1 MSVLDR
7 SALEASPLADLHAI
21 GSELGIDGFRRLRR
35 EALIDAILERQGLG
49 GAAPSEPGAEVA
61 ATSREAEGEA
71 ESGEAPPEPAPEVAA
86 TSVETEGEAES
97 GAEAETPAR
106 RRRRRG
112 GRRRRGDG
120 DDGDDRER
128 GEQRGREAGVREE
141 GVPEESVGEE
151 GVRQESVSAAGG
163 GEAGGRE
170 ADGREAGGPEAD
182 VRDQGGREAAV
193 AEASPADEEREEAQ
207 VVEGTVEL
215 LGGGSGFVRVSPPEP
230 SDDDVY
236 ISAAQV
242 RRCELVSGDVIAGPV
257 RPPRRSERYPSLVR
271 VDTINGTPADEVT
284 AGTRYED
291 MPSAFPIERLAL
303 GGDDPT
309 VRAIEWLTPFGKGSR
324 VAITGPARA
333 GKTEALR
340 RIAVALAAQAGGGVE
355 GSRAASGEG
364 TEDSDVVSSA
374 GAESSAASGEGTE
387 DSDAVWGEGAESSPA
402 ASGAGV
408 EAGDGGSGLEVHL
421 VLAGVRPEEVADW
434 EDGPVAPSAATALG
448 ASPDSQGQAID
459 RVVEQARR
467 VAARGR
473 DAVVLVDG
481 LDGLHPPA
489 ARKVLAS
496 ARNLVEAGSLTIV
509 ATATAPVGGETTVIA
524 LNRTLTSTGRFP
536 ALDLAGSGTVRAE
549 LLVGEAGAAAIAKA
563 RLEALEG

>member
-7 SALEASPLADLHAI
+7 SALEASPLADLHAVA
-21 GSELGIDGFRRLRR
+21 SELGIDGFRRLRR
-35 EALIDAILERQGLG
+35 EALIDAILERQGG
-49 GAAPSEPGAEVA
+49 GGEAPLDSAPEVA
-61 ATSREAEGEA
+61 AKSGETEGEAEAGEAPPEPSPEVEAAAGEAEGEA
-71 ESGEAPPEPAPEVAA
+71 ESGE
-86 TSVETEGEAES
+86 
-97 GAEAETPAR
+97 EAETPAR
-106 RRRRRG
+106 RRRRRA
-112 GRRRRGDG
+112 GRRRRGGGGDG
-120 DDGDDRER
+120 DGRGGDPDGGEER
-128 GEQRGREAGVREE
+128 GPEAGGREAGVREE
-141 GVPEESVGEE
+141 GG
-151 GVRQESVSAAGG
+151 R
-163 GEAGGRE
+163 EAGGRE
-170 ADGREAGGPEAD
+170 AGGREQDGREAGD
-182 VRDQGGREAAV
+182 RDEGGREAAV
-193 AEASPADEEREEAQ
+193 AEASPPDEEREEDQ

-215 LGGGSGFVRVSPPEP
+215 LGGGSGFVRVSPPAP

-291 MPSAFPIERLAL
+291 MPCAFPTERLAL

-324 VAITGPARA
+324 VAISGPARA

-340 RIAVALAAQAGGGVE
+340 RIAAALAAQAGGGAE
-355 GSRAASGEG
+355 GSHAAPGEGTEDADAASSEGAESSRAASG
-364 TEDSDVVSSA
+364 D
-374 GAESSAASGEGTE
+374 GAQAA
-387 DSDAVWGEGAESSPA
+387 DGA
-402 ASGAGV
+402 
-408 EAGDGGSGLEVHL
+408 SGLEVHL

-434 EDGPVAPSAATALG
+434 QDGPVAPSAATALG
-448 ASPDSQGQAID
+448 ASPDSQAQAID

-473 DAVVLVDG
+473 DAIVLVDG
-481 LDGLHPPA
+481 LDGLHAQA

-524 LNRTLTSTGRFP
+524 LNHTLTSTGRFP
-536 ALDLAGSGTVRAE
+536 ALDLAGSGTIRAE
-549 LLVGEAGAAAIAKA
+549 LLVGEAGAQAIAEA
-563 RLEALEG
+563 RLEALEA